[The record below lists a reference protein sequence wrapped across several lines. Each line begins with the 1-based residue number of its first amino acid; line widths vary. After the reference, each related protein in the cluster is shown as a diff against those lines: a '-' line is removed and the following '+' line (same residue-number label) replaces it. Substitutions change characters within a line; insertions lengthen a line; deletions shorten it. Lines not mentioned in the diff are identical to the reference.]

1 MFERIYTIPVN
12 EAFDAT
18 LEQEGFHC
26 PFCVLHERLEHN
38 ELDLILGASMMEPD
52 IRIQTNKK
60 GFCSRHFGKMLVAKN
75 KLGLSLILESHLA
88 ELRHDTADTLLSK
101 NGANATARIE
111 KLNESCYVCDR
122 IEEAFSKML
131 TTAAYLY
138 GQDTEFCRKLGAQKC
153 FCLPH
158 FRRLLV
164 AAKAELSKKEFARL
178 AQDAEAVLF
187 AYFDA
192 LQADVSHFCKKFDY
206 RYDAEPWGTAKD
218 APERAIR
225 FLKSEWD

>member
-1 MFERIYTIPVN
+1 MSERIYTIPVN

-26 PFCVLHERLEHN
+26 PFCALYEKLEKN
-38 ELDLILGASMMEPD
+38 ELELILGASMMEPD

-60 GFCSRHFGKMLVAKN
+60 GFCHRHFGKMLVAKN
-75 KLGLSLILESHLA
+75 KLGLALILESHLA
-88 ELRHDTADTLLSK
+88 EIRHDAADTLLSK
-101 NGANATARIE
+101 NGANATARVE
-111 KLNESCYVCDR
+111 KLEQSCYVCDR
-122 IEEAFSKML
+122 IEDSFSKML
-131 TTAAYLY
+131 ATAAYLY
-138 GQDTEFCRKLGAQKC
+138 GQDGNFRRKLSAQKC

-164 AAKAELSKKEFARL
+164 AGKAELSKKEFARL
-178 AQDAEAVLF
+178 AQDAEEVLF
-187 AYFDA
+187 TYFDA

-218 APERAIR
+218 SPERAIR
-225 FLKSEWD
+225 FLKSELD